1 MSNVNTIQ
9 RVRKPYLRQFGKII
23 VNQFRLSYNI
33 QMTVICLMYGSVDIM
48 YNIPLKILIELFL
61 RHASIFERKPF
72 YSSGPNVRC
81 HGPQPHHT
89 AYNS

>member
-48 YNIPLKILIELFL
+48 YNIPLKILIELFFL
-61 RHASIFERKPF
+61 VTLLIELFFTSCFDI
-72 YSSGPNVRC
+72 
-81 HGPQPHHT
+81 
-89 AYNS
+89 